1 MLSLGSPEETTEFY
15 VQAAARLKQIK
26 HEQRRKPEDKGTVA
40 I

>member
-15 VQAAARLKQIK
+15 VQSAARLKQKK
-26 HEQRRKPEDKGTVA
+26 HEQRQELEDKGTVA